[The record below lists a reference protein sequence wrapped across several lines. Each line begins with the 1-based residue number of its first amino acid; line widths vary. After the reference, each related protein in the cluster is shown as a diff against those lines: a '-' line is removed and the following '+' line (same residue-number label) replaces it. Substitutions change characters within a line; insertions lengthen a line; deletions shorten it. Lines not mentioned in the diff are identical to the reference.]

1 MTQETSKIIKLSIL
15 YILYRVDYP
24 ISNTQIIN
32 YMLEND
38 YSDFFSIEALIGELK
53 DDDFVSAE
61 TVRNRTFFKL
71 TPMGRDS
78 LLALLPDLSMNIRDD
93 IDNYIRAN
101 RMKMR
106 EEVDVRGNYVAS
118 SLGTYNVNLYIDEA
132 GERIF
137 EINLVAPDEEKA
149 SKMCA
154 TWQRKSAEIYPLIF
168 DKLLS

>member
-15 YILYRVDYP
+15 YILYKVDYP
-24 ISNTQIIN
+24 ISNSQISN

-38 YSDFFSIEALIGELK
+38 YTDFFSIQALMGELI
-53 DDDFVSAE
+53 DDEFVSFE
-61 TVRNRTFFKL
+61 TVRNRTFYKL
-71 TPMGRDS
+71 TPLGRDS
-78 LLALLPDLSMNIRDD
+78 LLALMQELSIKIRED
-93 IDNYIRAN
+93 IDAYIKAN

-137 EINLVAPDEEKA
+137 EINLVVPDEEKA
-149 SKMCA
+149 NKMCA
-154 TWQRKSAEIYPLIF
+154 TWQKKSADLYPIII
-168 DKLLS
+168 DTLLS